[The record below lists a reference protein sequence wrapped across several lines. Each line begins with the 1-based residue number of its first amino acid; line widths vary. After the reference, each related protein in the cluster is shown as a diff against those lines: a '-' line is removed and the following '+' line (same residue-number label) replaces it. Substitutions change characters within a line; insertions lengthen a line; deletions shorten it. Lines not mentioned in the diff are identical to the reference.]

1 MSHLTGTSPGARAG
15 APLVVLAA
23 LVTCNGRPAPA
34 PLAPRASPSEVDV
47 SVFLVGDAGE
57 PANGFEPV
65 LAALRQEV
73 AKDTARSLVVYL
85 GDNLYPNGL
94 PDSTHVRYAEYVRR
108 LDEQVAVVRE
118 TGARGVFV
126 PGNHD
131 WGSGLAGIMR
141 QQRFVEE
148 RGDGRIWFL
157 PRPGCPGPHV
167 RDLGHSVRLVALDT
181 QWWFHDD
188 PKPGAPGASC
198 SNSSGGAVVDS
209 IRAVLGHAGERRT
222 IVVAHHPLESGG
234 PHGGHFDWTWHVF
247 PLRKVSRWLWI
258 PLPVIGSAYP
268 ISRKL
273 GINEQDLTSS
283 VYRTLR
289 DSLRSAF
296 AERPPLIYAAGHE
309 HNLQVI
315 RDAAGSYLV
324 VSGAG
329 IFDHTNP
336 VSWLDGTQFAA
347 SAAGFVRL
355 DVLRSGRARLAVF
368 VADENGKGG
377 EAFSMWIDREEGP
390 SRP

>member
-1 MSHLTGTSPGARAG
+1 MTRRSWGAHAG
-15 APLVVLAA
+15 AVLGLLAA
-23 LVTCNGRPAPA
+23 LVTCGGRPAPL
-34 PLAPRASPSEVDV
+34 PLAQHASPAEVDV
-47 SVFLVGDAGE
+47 SLFLVGDAGK
-57 PANGFEPV
+57 PAHGFEPV
-65 LAALRQEV
+65 LAALRKEV
-73 AKDTARSLVVYL
+73 AADAARSVVVYL

-94 PDSTHVRYAEYVRR
+94 PDSTHVRYAEYARR

-118 TGARGVFV
+118 TGARAVFV

-131 WGSGLAGIMR
+131 WGMGLAGIMR

-148 RGDGRIWFL
+148 LGDGNVSFL

-167 RDLGHSVRLVALDT
+167 HDLGHTVRLVALDT
-181 QWWFHDD
+181 QWWFHADS
-188 PKPGAPGASC
+188 KAGAPQASC
-198 SNSSGGAVVDS
+198 SHSTRGDVIDS
-209 IRAVLGHAGERRT
+209 IRAVLRHAEGRRA

-247 PLRKVSRWLWI
+247 PLRKAARWLWI
-258 PLPVIGSAYP
+258 PLPIIGSAYP

-273 GINEQDLTSS
+273 GINDQDLTSS
-283 VYRTLR
+283 VYKTLR

-296 AERPPLIYAAGHE
+296 SERPPLIYAAGHE

-315 RDAAGSYLV
+315 RDASGGYLV

-329 IFDHTNP
+329 IFDHANP

-347 SAAGFVRL
+347 SAEGFVRL
-355 DVLRSGRARLAVF
+355 DVLRSGRARLAVLV
-368 VADENGKGG
+368 VAEDGRAR
-377 EAFSMWIDREEGP
+377 EAFAMWIEREEAP